1 MLQFL
6 LRSKNP
12 GHSPPSAAE
21 AQDVYGRLR
30 IPPLQMS
37 CSCRDGADVSPDGLR
52 DPGVNRGF
60 FLLPTGSGENAVFMQ
75 IKKNFLEN
83 YSEGNKKPPAPGG
96 AEGWKFKIRKRISV
110 SSHRSDR

>member
-37 CSCRDGADVSPDGLR
+37 CSCRDSADVSPDGLR

-75 IKKNFLEN
+75 TFPFF
-83 YSEGNKKPPAPGG
+83 SSFFKKPVPL
-96 AEGWKFKIRKRISV
+96 
-110 SSHRSDR
+110 

>member
-12 GHSPPSAAE
+12 GHSPPFGGRRLN
-21 AQDVYGRLR
+21 VYGRLR

-60 FLLPTGSGENAVFMQ
+60 FLLPTGSGGNAVFMQ
-75 IKKNFLEN
+75 IKKNFWEN
-83 YSEGNKKPPAPGG
+83 YSVNSA
-96 AEGWKFKIRKRISV
+96 S
-110 SSHRSDR
+110 